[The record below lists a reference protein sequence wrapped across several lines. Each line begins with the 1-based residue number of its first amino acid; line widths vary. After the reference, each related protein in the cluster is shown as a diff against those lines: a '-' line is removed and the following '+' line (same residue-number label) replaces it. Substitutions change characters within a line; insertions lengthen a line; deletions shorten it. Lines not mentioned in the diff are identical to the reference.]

1 MIICLFEVTDTSSM
15 AMVPKLQELLNKC
28 ALINKIIAYVKDEGF
43 NLQTCATALNFIVSC
58 NSLGLLKPF
67 DSLRFGHALS
77 KVCQYAIINEK
88 VFANLNYASITWLLK
103 VPFKNALH
111 DTPPSSLMD
120 SIMSPKKKTT
130 EGERIGARSLAHS
143 ILGVKGCAGV
153 LGWD

>member
-1 MIICLFEVTDTSSM
+1 M
-15 AMVPKLQELLNKC
+15 AMVPKLQKLLNKC

-43 NLQTCATALNFIVSC
+43 NLQTCVIVLNFIVSC

-67 DSLRFGHALS
+67 DSLCFGHALS
-77 KVCQYAIINEK
+77 KVCQYATINEK
-88 VFANLNYASITWLLK
+88 VFANLNYASITWLFK

-130 EGERIGARSLAHS
+130 EGEGVGACSLGH
-143 ILGVKGCAGV
+143 ITLGVKGSVGV
-153 LGWD
+153 SGWD